1 VAQDATLIPVF
12 NRVYRVIEVLECG
25 DEIGFSEFVSDDDPE
40 LVRFAQGSAFED
52 SQWEM
57 NR

>member
-1 VAQDATLIPVF
+1 MPRWIPVF